1 MATTHENAQA
11 LHHTL
16 AKFGV
21 PLQDVT
27 PKDFEN
33 KELFFMIGA
42 PPNRIDILMGIP
54 GVDFEQAWENRV
66 EADIDGI
73 NIFYISRE
81 DLIASKRAVGRDQNL
96 LDIKILEQAESFLKK
111 RAQLTRPLPRIYQ
124 GASPP
129 TRRLMKQEPSSANQS
144 PSTLKTFKP
153 ISRPPHR
160 LSKSGL

>member
-1 MATTHENAQA
+1 MNSDSIELLAAFTHANIKYLIVGGYAVSFHAEPRYTKSLDILIATTHKNAQA
-11 LHHTL
+11 LYHTL

-27 PKDFEN
+27 PEDFEN

-73 NIFYISRE
+73 TIFYISRE
-81 DLIASKRAVGRDQNL
+81 DLIASKRAVGRDQDL
-96 LDIKILEQAESFLKK
+96 LDIKILEQAK
-111 RAQLTRPLPRIYQ
+111 
-124 GASPP
+124 
-129 TRRLMKQEPSSANQS
+129 
-144 PSTLKTFKP
+144 
-153 ISRPPHR
+153 R
-160 LSKSGL
+160 LSQRKNQ

>member
-1 MATTHENAQA
+1 MCTLLIGIKDLDILMATTHENAQA

-54 GVDFEQAWENRV
+54 GVDFSDHRWFWKLGFEAVMLTDTAFYRNPNYHGPGDTADTLDYGKMAQVV
-66 EADIDGI
+66 EG
-73 NIFYISRE
+73 
-81 DLIASKRAVGRDQNL
+81 LVRAVGDL
-96 LDIKILEQAESFLKK
+96 AG
-111 RAQLTRPLPRIYQ
+111 AQ
-124 GASPP
+124 
-129 TRRLMKQEPSSANQS
+129 
-144 PSTLKTFKP
+144 
-153 ISRPPHR
+153 
-160 LSKSGL
+160 